1 MPRISGRTAASSS
14 NLLLSTWYESYPS
27 SSSLTTSG
35 SLHNDRLRTTYHC
48 GPGKNNR
55 TCKFQGSGGAAIH
68 AIGTHTAFIKGGHTV
83 AVAAAHDTAAAGI
96 AHLPSSYVVHGSVA
110 YAGATA
116 TGATAAGAAGGITAS
131 IAALVASAW
140 TYYNFMSR
148 VSEYRKKIGRDKDHF
163 FDNKG
168 VLYDMAGTGESKCG
182 LVDQLLVEAF
192 HLLNKDVVEWEHRN
206 KDSEIKKRIDEVER
220 CTECNCQD
228 LH

>member
-1 MPRISGRTAASSS
+1 MTGFEPLIIAGLAKIIGLASFKA
-14 NLLLSTWYESYPS
+14 
-27 SSSLTTSG
+27 G
-35 SLHNDRLRTTYHC
+35 
-48 GPGKNNR
+48 
-55 TCKFQGSGGAAIH
+55 GGAAIH
-68 AIGTHTAFIKGGHTV
+68 AIGTHTAFMKRRHAV

-110 YAGATA
+110 YAGAAA

-131 IAALVASAW
+131 IAALGASAW

-148 VSEYRKKIGRDKDHF
+148 VGEYRKKIGRGKDHF

-168 VLYDMAGTGESKCG
+168 VLYDMVGTGESKWG
-182 LVDQLLVEAF
+182 LVDQLLIEAF
-192 HLLNKDVVEWEHRN
+192 RLLDKDVVEWEHRN
-206 KDSEIKKRIDEVER
+206 KDGEMKKSIDEVER